1 MCLNILMNKIISCIT
16 LIFVL
21 FLSIEYLQE
30 EAYIFL
36 IGLFNFKNSLS

>member
-1 MCLNILMNKIISCIT
+1 MCLIILMNKIISSIT

-30 EAYIFL
+30 EVYIFL